1 MLLNLAI
8 AIKHEN
14 FNFFM
19 ALLGSDIG
27 EYLLMLRFDHI
38 GWNWNENQTETTG
51 KLPLHENENMIWN
64 KNVQTKSLN

>member
-1 MLLNLAI
+1 
-8 AIKHEN
+8 
-14 FNFFM
+14 M

-51 KLPLHENENMIWN
+51 KLPLHENENMIWK
-64 KNVQTKSLN
+64 KNLQTKSLN